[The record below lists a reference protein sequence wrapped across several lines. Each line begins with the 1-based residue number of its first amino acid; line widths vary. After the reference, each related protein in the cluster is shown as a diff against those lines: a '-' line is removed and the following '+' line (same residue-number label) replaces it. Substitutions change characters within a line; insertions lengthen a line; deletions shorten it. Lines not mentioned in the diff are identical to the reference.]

1 MIDRLKWIEFNWI
14 DVKIYKL
21 VIITFACF
29 LAWIIAKVS
38 EQVFYGSFCANLE
51 SSLARCFLW
60 PAHMWRFSN
69 HTRNQEAPL
78 GACKS
83 FIINKLPVFLFSPSI
98 PNLFI
103 HERRQVINHLL
114 AELSH
119 VLAYPLVLWATFGF
133 RWPRF
138 AFSTS
143 FGDSIILFK
152 VVFEWKWQ
160 EMVEMG

>member
-14 DVKIYKL
+14 DVKIYNL

-69 HTRNQEAPL
+69 RTCNQEAPL

-83 FIINKLPVFLFSPSI
+83 FIINKLPVSLFSPSI
-98 PNLFI
+98 PNNKLIHTWETTGNQSFI
-103 HERRQVINHLL
+103 GGIESRLGL
-114 AELSH
+114 
-119 VLAYPLVLWATFGF
+119 PFGF
-133 RWPRF
+133 VGDFWIPLAKICFFHFIRRF
-138 AFSTS
+138 YHF
-143 FGDSIILFK
+143 
-152 VVFEWKWQ
+152 V
-160 EMVEMG
+160 